1 MSEASRSRVPVKVE
15 AAGDTHIGGRSHNED
30 AILLRPDLNLYLVAD
45 GAGGQN
51 AGNVAAS
58 LAITTV
64 AHFFERTRTVAEK
77 LPQFDA
83 LGLPTAAR
91 RLSTAVQEAN
101 QEILAISKHSDRHKG
116 MGSTLVAALFDPRY
130 RRMHIAHVGDSR
142 CYRLR
147 NGMLE
152 QLTHD
157 HSLVNDVLEL
167 RPNIADERLRKLPSN
182 VITRAL
188 GMMDNLRI
196 AIRSH
201 DVAPGDRYL
210 LCSDG
215 VTDVLTREQIAEALA
230 IDSGCDEL
238 VSLLINM
245 SLENKSEDNIAAVVI
260 DCALPAGL
268 DSKASAKPL
277 RTGKHASRPGIP
289 ALIARRKKAKKE
301 EDEVPPARDTDR
313 GVAPPSE
320 KNPLDAP
327 LDGDPDEDIGD
338 RVSTPEI
345 MLYEPGGD
353 DDGRDSIHLVPA
365 DSAATPDV
373 LQAVQHVMAADEE
386 PGRLTRA
393 YSPKGA
399 ITAPRVAKTHR
410 DDPDDA
416 RTGETESPPY
426 SGHPG
431 VPGPGRP
438 AIKPPDTHNF
448 EESGLKSDPG
458 TYPDRAA
465 AVPPMR
471 DPLDTT
477 DYSHDEMRPCH
488 ACGSIIASDAE
499 RCMYCGAETGF
510 FPKR

>member
-1 MSEASRSRVPVKVE
+1 
-15 AAGDTHIGGRSHNED
+15 
-30 AILLRPDLNLYLVAD
+30 LVAD

-64 AHFFERTRTVAEK
+64 AHFFERTRNVAEK
-77 LPQFDA
+77 LPQYDS

-116 MGSTLVAALFDPRY
+116 MGSTLVAALFDVRY

-167 RPNIADERLRKLPSN
+167 RPNIADERLRKLPTN

-201 DVAPGDRYL
+201 DVAPGDRFL

-215 VTDVLTREQIAEALA
+215 ITDVVSHDQIAEALS
-230 IDSGCDEL
+230 IDTGCDEL

-245 SLENKSEDNIAAVVI
+245 SLGNKSEDNIAAVVI
-260 DCALPAGL
+260 DCQLPAGL
-268 DSKASAKPL
+268 DSKASSKPL
-277 RTGKHASRPGIP
+277 RTGKHGSRPAIP
-289 ALIARRKKAKKE
+289 ALAGRRKKSKAE
-301 EDEVPPARDTDR
+301 TETAIPAPRDTNR
-313 GVAPPSE
+313 GVAPADH
-320 KNPLDAP
+320 NPLD
-327 LDGDPDEDIGD
+327 DEPPVDDTGD

-345 MLYEPGGD
+345 MLYEPGSDEG
-353 DDGRDSIHLVPA
+353 GRDSIHLVPA
-365 DSAATPDV
+365 DSATSPDV

-386 PGRLTRA
+386 PGRLTRS

-399 ITAPRVAKTHR
+399 VTTPRVAKAHR
-410 DDPDDA
+410 EDPDDP
-416 RTGETESPPY
+416 RTGKTESPPY
-426 SGHPG
+426 SERFGI
-431 VPGPGRP
+431 PGPGRP
-438 AIKPPDTHNF
+438 ANKPPDTHNF
-448 EESGLKSDPG
+448 EEAFSSDPG

-465 AVPPMR
+465 AMPPMR

-477 DYSHDEMRPCH
+477 DYAHDEMLPCR
-488 ACGSIIASDAE
+488 ACGSIIASDAQ

-510 FPKR
+510 PGKP